1 LRRFDIYLCSLSP
14 TIGSAV
20 RKTRPCVVIS
30 PDELNQVLNTV
41 IVAPLTSQRKF
52 YRLRVQCRF
61 RRQQSEV
68 MIDQLHAVDKLRLI
82 NKVGKLS
89 EDKHAELLAKLKEMF
104 A

>member
-1 LRRFDIYLCSLSP
+1 
-14 TIGSAV
+14 
-20 RKTRPCVVIS
+20 
-30 PDELNQVLNTV
+30 
-41 IVAPLTSQRKF
+41 
-52 YRLRVQCRF
+52 
-61 RRQQSEV
+61 